1 MRGGRYAVST
11 GLKASLTLP
20 SPLKRARRPGSA
32 NDHPQTQ
39 SCKPSRIFLN
49 PNCAFPHPNGNPWKQ
64 TISAHRS
71 PLTSNQ
77 PSVPTKVSR
86 ATWVGLAVALFAMVA
101 IRQVFVFFVP
111 ETTFASAILKES
123 LIWVSALALIVIIR
137 RGEHLPM
144 RSIGLGTARW
154 WKSILWGF
162 IIAIVSAVVIG
173 ALAYL
178 TGYGHGPGS
187 AAFEKLPLWLITA
200 IVFRAGVVEELFY
213 RGYAIERLQMIG
225 LGRFWSVAIPL
236 VIFSLGHWSGGAAN
250 ILIAFAAGLILTG
263 FYLWRR
269 DLVANMIGHGLV
281 DFVANVLPK
290 LFS

>member
-1 MRGGRYAVST
+1 METQNLGA
-11 GLKASLTLP
+11 AFALTP
-20 SPLKRARRPGSA
+20 E
-32 NDHPQTQ
+32 
-39 SCKPSRIFLN
+39 
-49 PNCAFPHPNGNPWKQ
+49 
-64 TISAHRS
+64 
-71 PLTSNQ
+71 Q
-77 PSVPTKVSR
+77 PSVYTKVSR
-86 ATWVGLAVALFAMVA
+86 ATWAGLAISLFAMVV
-101 IRQVFVFFVP
+101 IRQAFVFFVP
-111 ETTFASAILKES
+111 ETTFASAILKEA
-123 LIWVSALALIVIIR
+123 LIWLNAVALIVIIR

-162 IIAIVSAVVIG
+162 IIAIVSAVVVG
-173 ALAYL
+173 ALAHL

-213 RGYAIERLQMIG
+213 RGYAIERLQLIG
-225 LGRFWSVAIPL
+225 VGRFWSVTIPL

-250 ILIAFAAGLILTG
+250 ILIAFAAGAIMTV

-269 DLVANMIGHGLV
+269 DLVANMVGHGLV
-281 DFVANVLPK
+281 DFVANVLPR

>member
-1 MRGGRYAVST
+1 METDNIGAPFA
-11 GLKASLTLP
+11 L
-20 SPLKRARRPGSA
+20 SPE
-32 NDHPQTQ
+32 
-39 SCKPSRIFLN
+39 
-49 PNCAFPHPNGNPWKQ
+49 
-64 TISAHRS
+64 
-71 PLTSNQ
+71 Q

-86 ATWVGLAVALFAMVA
+86 ATWVGLAISLFAMVA

-111 ETTFASAILKES
+111 ETTFASALLKEA
-123 LIWVSALALIVIIR
+123 LIWLNAIALIVIIR

-154 WKSILWGF
+154 WKSVLWGF
-162 IIAIVSAVVIG
+162 IIAVVSAVIVG
-173 ALAYL
+173 ALAYA
-178 TGYGHGPGS
+178 TSYGHGLGS

-200 IVFRAGVVEELFY
+200 IVLRAGVVEELFY

-269 DLVANMIGHGLV
+269 DLAANMIGHGLV

>member
-1 MRGGRYAVST
+1 MEISNVGA
-11 GLKASLTLP
+11 
-20 SPLKRARRPGSA
+20 
-32 NDHPQTQ
+32 
-39 SCKPSRIFLN
+39 
-49 PNCAFPHPNGNPWKQ
+49 AFP
-64 TISAHRS
+64 
-71 PLTSNQ
+71 LTPEQ
-77 PSVPTKVSR
+77 PSIPTKVSR
-86 ATWVGLAVALFAMVA
+86 ATWAGLAISLFAMVM

-111 ETTFASAILKES
+111 EATFASALLKEA

-137 RGEHLPM
+137 RGEHLSL
-144 RSIGLGTARW
+144 RSIGIGTAHW

-162 IIAIVSAVVIG
+162 VIAIVSAVVVL

-178 TGYGHGPGS
+178 IGYGHGPGS

-213 RGYAIERLQMIG
+213 RGYAIERLQLIG

-250 ILIAFAAGLILTG
+250 ILIAFVAGLILAG

>member
-1 MRGGRYAVST
+1 METAN
-11 GLKASLTLP
+11 LAAQLPFAS
-20 SPLKRARRPGSA
+20 
-32 NDHPQTQ
+32 NE
-39 SCKPSRIFLN
+39 
-49 PNCAFPHPNGNPWKQ
+49 
-64 TISAHRS
+64 
-71 PLTSNQ
+71 
-77 PSVPTKVSR
+77 PSVPTKFSR
-86 ATWVGLAVALFAMVA
+86 ATWAGLTISLFAMLA
-101 IRQVFVFFVP
+101 IRQVITFFVP
-111 ETTFASAILKES
+111 EPTFASALLKES

-162 IIAIVSAVVIG
+162 IIAMVSAVAML
-173 ALAYL
+173 ALAYV

-236 VIFSLGHWSGGAAN
+236 VIFSLGHWTGGAAN
-250 ILIAFAAGLILTG
+250 ILIAFAAALILTG

-269 DLVANMIGHGLV
+269 DLAANMIGHGLV

>member
-1 MRGGRYAVST
+1 METNNLAAQFPF
-11 GLKASLTLP
+11 AS
-20 SPLKRARRPGSA
+20 
-32 NDHPQTQ
+32 N
-39 SCKPSRIFLN
+39 
-49 PNCAFPHPNGNPWKQ
+49 
-64 TISAHRS
+64 RS
-71 PLTSNQ
+71 SI
-77 PSVPTKVSR
+77 PTKVSP
-86 ATWVGLAVALFAMVA
+86 ATWAGLAIALFAMVA
-101 IRQVFVFFVP
+101 IRQLFVFFVP
-111 ETTFASAILKES
+111 EATFASALLKEA
-123 LIWVSALALIVIIR
+123 LIWLSALALIVIIR

-154 WKSILWGF
+154 WKSIVWGF

-173 ALAYL
+173 ALAYI

-213 RGYAIERLQMIG
+213 RGYALERLQMIG
-225 LGRFWSVAIPL
+225 LGRFWAVAIPL

-250 ILIAFAAGLILTG
+250 ILIAFTAGLILTG

-281 DFVANVLPK
+281 DFVANVLPA

>member
-1 MRGGRYAVST
+1 MTTRERNRRVRRY
-11 GLKASLTLP
+11 
-20 SPLKRARRPGSA
+20 
-32 NDHPQTQ
+32 
-39 SCKPSRIFLN
+39 RIFPN
-49 PNCAFPHPNGNPWKQ
+49 PNWCFAASQRKSMETSN
-64 TISAHRS
+64 
-71 PLTSNQ
+71 LTAQLPFASNQ
-77 PSVPTKVSR
+77 PSVPTKISR
-86 ATWVGLAVALFAMVA
+86 ATWVGLAISLFAMVA
-101 IRQVFVFFVP
+101 IRQVIAFFVP
-111 ETTFASAILKES
+111 ETTFASAVLKES

-154 WKSILWGF
+154 WKSILWGLV
-162 IIAIVSAVVIG
+162 IATVLAVVLG
-173 ALAYL
+173 ALAHL

-269 DLVANMIGHGLV
+269 DLAANMIGHGLV

>member
-1 MRGGRYAVST
+1 ME
-11 GLKASLTLP
+11 
-20 SPLKRARRPGSA
+20 
-32 NDHPQTQ
+32 TQ
-39 SCKPSRIFLN
+39 NLGA
-49 PNCAFPHPNGNPWKQ
+49 AFP
-64 TISAHRS
+64 
-71 PLTSNQ
+71 LTPEP
-77 PSVPTKVSR
+77 PSLPVKASR
-86 ATWVGLAVALFAMVA
+86 ATWAGLAISLFAMVV
-101 IRQVFVFFVP
+101 IRQAFVFVVP
-111 ETTFASAILKES
+111 EPTFASALLKEA
-123 LIWVSALALIVIIR
+123 LIWLNAVALIVIIR

-162 IIAIVSAVVIG
+162 IIAIVSAVAVV
-173 ALAYL
+173 ALAHL

-250 ILIAFAAGLILTG
+250 ILIAFTAGLILTG

>member
-1 MRGGRYAVST
+1 METDNVGAPFG
-11 GLKASLTLP
+11 
-20 SPLKRARRPGSA
+20 
-32 NDHPQTQ
+32 
-39 SCKPSRIFLN
+39 
-49 PNCAFPHPNGNPWKQ
+49 
-64 TISAHRS
+64 
-71 PLTSNQ
+71 LTSNQ
-77 PSVPTKVSR
+77 PSVSTKVPR
-86 ATWVGLAVALFAMVA
+86 ATWAGLAIALFAMVA
-101 IRQVFVFFVP
+101 IRQLFAFVVP
-111 ETTFASAILKES
+111 ETTFASAVLKET
-123 LIWVSALALIVIIR
+123 LIWVSAVALIVIIR

-162 IIAIVSAVVIG
+162 VIAIVSAVIIG

-178 TGYGHGPGS
+178 TSYGHGPGS

-213 RGYAIERLQMIG
+213 RGYAIERLQMVG
-225 LGRFWSVAIPL
+225 LGRFWSVIIPL

-281 DFVANVLPK
+281 DFVANVLPA

>member
-1 MRGGRYAVST
+1 MQTDNIGAPF
-11 GLKASLTLP
+11 ALTP
-20 SPLKRARRPGSA
+20 E
-32 NDHPQTQ
+32 
-39 SCKPSRIFLN
+39 
-49 PNCAFPHPNGNPWKQ
+49 
-64 TISAHRS
+64 
-71 PLTSNQ
+71 Q
-77 PSVPTKVSR
+77 PSVARKVSR
-86 ATWVGLAVALFAMVA
+86 ATWAGLAISLFAMVV
-101 IRQVFVFFVP
+101 IRQAFVFFVP
-111 ETTFASAILKES
+111 ETTFGAAVLKEA
-123 LIWVSALALIVIIR
+123 LIWLNALALIVIIR

-162 IIAIVSAVVIG
+162 VVAVVSAVVVG
-173 ALAYL
+173 ALAYV

-200 IVFRAGVVEELFY
+200 IVLRAGVVEELFY
-213 RGYAIERLQMIG
+213 RGYAIERLRMIG

-236 VIFSLGHWSGGAAN
+236 VIFSFGHWSGGAAN

>member
-1 MRGGRYAVST
+1 ME
-11 GLKASLTLP
+11 
-20 SPLKRARRPGSA
+20 
-32 NDHPQTQ
+32 TQ
-39 SCKPSRIFLN
+39 NLGA
-49 PNCAFPHPNGNPWKQ
+49 AFP
-64 TISAHRS
+64 
-71 PLTSNQ
+71 LTPEP
-77 PSVPTKVSR
+77 PSLPVKASR
-86 ATWVGLAVALFAMVA
+86 ATWAGLAISLFAMVA
-101 IRQVFVFFVP
+101 IRQAFVFFVP
-111 ETTFASAILKES
+111 EPTFASAILKEA
-123 LIWVSALALIVIIR
+123 LIWLNAVALIVIIR

-162 IIAIVSAVVIG
+162 IIAIVSAVAVV
-173 ALAYL
+173 ALAHL

-213 RGYAIERLQMIG
+213 RGYTIERLQMIG

-269 DLVANMIGHGLV
+269 DLAANMIGHGLV

>member
-1 MRGGRYAVST
+1 MQTDNVG
-11 GLKASLTLP
+11 ASFALTP
-20 SPLKRARRPGSA
+20 E
-32 NDHPQTQ
+32 
-39 SCKPSRIFLN
+39 
-49 PNCAFPHPNGNPWKQ
+49 
-64 TISAHRS
+64 
-71 PLTSNQ
+71 Q
-77 PSVPTKVSR
+77 PSLPTKVSP
-86 ATWVGLAVALFAMVA
+86 ATWAGLAIALFAMVA

-111 ETTFASAILKES
+111 ETTFASALLKEA

-162 IIAIVSAVVIG
+162 IIAIVSAVAVG
-173 ALAYL
+173 GLAHL
-178 TGYGHGPGS
+178 AGYGHGPGS

-213 RGYAIERLQMIG
+213 RGYALERLQMIG
-225 LGRFWSVAIPL
+225 LRRSWSVAIPL

-269 DLVANMIGHGLV
+269 DLAANMIGHGLI
-281 DFVANVLPK
+281 DFVANVVPK

>member
-1 MRGGRYAVST
+1 M
-11 GLKASLTLP
+11 
-20 SPLKRARRPGSA
+20 
-32 NDHPQTQ
+32 
-39 SCKPSRIFLN
+39 IFPN
-49 PNCAFPHPNGNPWKQ
+49 PNYCFAASQLKSMETNNLAAQFPF
-64 TISAHRS
+64 A
-71 PLTSNQ
+71 SNQ
-77 PSVPTKVSR
+77 PSVSTKVQR
-86 ATWVGLAVALFAMVA
+86 ATWAGLAISLFAMVA

-111 ETTFASAILKES
+111 ETTFASALLKEA

-162 IIAIVSAVVIG
+162 IIAIVSAVAVV
-173 ALAYL
+173 ALAHL

-200 IVFRAGVVEELFY
+200 IVLRAGVVEELFY
-213 RGYAIERLQMIG
+213 RGYAIERLRMIG

-269 DLVANMIGHGLV
+269 DLAANMIGHGLV

>member
-1 MRGGRYAVST
+1 METDNIESSFALTPERP
-11 GLKASLTLP
+11 SL
-20 SPLKRARRPGSA
+20 
-32 NDHPQTQ
+32 
-39 SCKPSRIFLN
+39 
-49 PNCAFPHPNGNPWKQ
+49 
-64 TISAHRS
+64 
-71 PLTSNQ
+71 
-77 PSVPTKVSR
+77 PTKVSR
-86 ATWVGLAVALFAMVA
+86 ATWAGLAISLFALVA
-101 IRQVFVFFVP
+101 IRQAFVFFVP
-111 ETTFASAILKES
+111 ETMFASAVLKES

-137 RGEHLPM
+137 RGEHLSL

-162 IIAIVSAVVIG
+162 IIAIVSAVVVG
-173 ALAYL
+173 ALAHV
-178 TGYGHGPGS
+178 TSYGHGPGS

-213 RGYAIERLQMIG
+213 RGYAIERLQMMG
-225 LGRFWSVAIPL
+225 LGRFWAVTIPL

-250 ILIAFAAGLILTG
+250 ILIALAAGIILTG

>member
-1 MRGGRYAVST
+1 METDNLGAPF
-11 GLKASLTLP
+11 ALT
-20 SPLKRARRPGSA
+20 
-32 NDHPQTQ
+32 HE
-39 SCKPSRIFLN
+39 
-49 PNCAFPHPNGNPWKQ
+49 
-64 TISAHRS
+64 
-71 PLTSNQ
+71 Q
-77 PSVPTKVSR
+77 PSLPTKVSR
-86 ATWVGLAVALFAMVA
+86 ATWAGLAISLFAMVA
-101 IRQVFVFFVP
+101 IRQLFVFFVP
-111 ETTFASAILKES
+111 ETTFASAILKEA
-123 LIWVSALALIVIIR
+123 LIWLNAIALIVIIR
-137 RGEHLPM
+137 RGERLPL

-162 IIAIVSAVVIG
+162 VIAIVSAVVVG
-173 ALAYL
+173 ALAHL

-213 RGYAIERLQMIG
+213 RGYAIERLRMIG
-225 LGRFWSVAIPL
+225 LGRFWSIAIPL

-269 DLVANMIGHGLV
+269 DLAANMIGHGLL
-281 DFVANVLPK
+281 DFVANVVPK

>member
-1 MRGGRYAVST
+1 ME
-11 GLKASLTLP
+11 
-20 SPLKRARRPGSA
+20 
-32 NDHPQTQ
+32 TQ
-39 SCKPSRIFLN
+39 NLGV
-49 PNCAFPHPNGNPWKQ
+49 AFP
-64 TISAHRS
+64 
-71 PLTSNQ
+71 LTPEP
-77 PSVPTKVSR
+77 PSLPVKVSR
-86 ATWVGLAVALFAMVA
+86 ATWAGLAISLFALVA
-101 IRQVFVFFVP
+101 IRQAFVFFVP
-111 ETTFASAILKES
+111 ETTFASALLKEA

-144 RSIGLGTARW
+144 RSVGLGTARW

-162 IIAIVSAVVIG
+162 IIAVVSAVSVL
-173 ALAYL
+173 ALAHL

-213 RGYAIERLQMIG
+213 RGYAIERLRMIG

-250 ILIAFAAGLILTG
+250 ILIAFAAGLILTA

-269 DLVANMIGHGLV
+269 DLAANMIGHGLV
-281 DFVANVLPK
+281 DFVANVVPK

>member
-1 MRGGRYAVST
+1 MQTDHIGGAF
-11 GLKASLTLP
+11 ALTP
-20 SPLKRARRPGSA
+20 E
-32 NDHPQTQ
+32 
-39 SCKPSRIFLN
+39 
-49 PNCAFPHPNGNPWKQ
+49 
-64 TISAHRS
+64 
-71 PLTSNQ
+71 Q
-77 PSVPTKVSR
+77 PSLPTKVSR
-86 ATWVGLAVALFAMVA
+86 ATWAGLAISLFAMVV
-101 IRQVFVFFVP
+101 IRQAFVFFVP
-111 ETTFASAILKES
+111 EITFASAILKEA

-162 IIAIVSAVVIG
+162 IIAVVSGVAVGV
-173 ALAYL
+173 LAYV

-187 AAFEKLPLWLITA
+187 AAFEKLPLWLITL

-213 RGYAIERLQMIG
+213 RGYAIERLRLIG

-250 ILIAFAAGLILTG
+250 LLIAFAAGLILTG

-281 DFVANVLPK
+281 DFVANVLPA

>member
-1 MRGGRYAVST
+1 ME
-11 GLKASLTLP
+11 
-20 SPLKRARRPGSA
+20 
-32 NDHPQTQ
+32 TQ
-39 SCKPSRIFLN
+39 NLGA
-49 PNCAFPHPNGNPWKQ
+49 AFPLAPEQ
-64 TISAHRS
+64 RS
-71 PLTSNQ
+71 I
-77 PSVPTKVSR
+77 PTKVSR
-86 ATWVGLAVALFAMVA
+86 ATWAGLAISLLAMVA

-111 ETTFASAILKES
+111 ETTFASALLKEA
-123 LIWVSALALIVIIR
+123 LIWLSAIAIIAIIR

-162 IIAIVSAVVIG
+162 IIAIVSAVIVG
-173 ALAYL
+173 ALAYV
-178 TGYGHGPGS
+178 TSYGHGPGS

-281 DFVANVLPK
+281 DFVANVVPK